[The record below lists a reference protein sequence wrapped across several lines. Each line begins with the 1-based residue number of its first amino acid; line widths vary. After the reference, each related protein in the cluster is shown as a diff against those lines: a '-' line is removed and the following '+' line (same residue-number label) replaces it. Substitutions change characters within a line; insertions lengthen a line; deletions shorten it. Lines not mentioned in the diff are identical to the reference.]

1 MLFAQLSSETEGVL
15 LAGALV
21 LLTVVWL
28 SRTAIWGPRAVEES
42 ETDRYPAEGASLTG
56 VGKSSTETLSLEARG
71 SSYSFCEQVRHS
83 YSPRFCRQV
92 LGTSGQPFVL
102 APQYVSGPPAGQLP
116 PLLIGNPPQ
125 PQVVLGHLNR
135 RTETEQLE
143 HDELEAAWQAVK
155 EVEECLAH
163 LAEVR
168 RQEVDSS
175 R

>member
-1 MLFAQLSSETEGVL
+1 MLFAQLSSVTEGFL

-28 SRTAIWGPRAVEES
+28 SRTAIWAPRAEEES

-56 VGKSSTETLSLEARG
+56 VWKSSTETLSLEARG
-71 SSYSFCEQVRHS
+71 SSYSFCEQVRRS

-92 LGTSGQPFVL
+92 SG
-102 APQYVSGPPAGQLP
+102 
-116 PLLIGNPPQ
+116 
-125 PQVVLGHLNR
+125 
-135 RTETEQLE
+135 RTEAEQQE
-143 HDELEAAWQAVK
+143 HEELEAARQAVK

-163 LAEVR
+163 LGEVR
-168 RQEVDSS
+168 KQEWDSS